1 MAGANSEIRIT
12 DLDFDTIKQNLKTYL
27 KSQNILNDYNYE
39 GSALATLIDLLAYN
53 TQYNAYYLNMVANEA
68 FLDTALLRD
77 SVVSHAKNFGY
88 LPHSSKA
95 PIATINFLA
104 NSSTSTS
111 STLTLPAGYSFLSNQ
126 IDGKSYTFV
135 VLNDTTVTKANSQ
148 FLFENLEISEG
159 QLITYSFT
167 QDNGSNPKQIF
178 TLPDSSIDTTTL
190 KVVVSPSTTNT
201 QVTTYTQVGDVLDVT
216 ANSTV
221 YFLQESRRVDYEIY
235 FGNDIVGKK
244 VPDGSVVSVTYLI
257 TNGTAANKANNF
269 IARDTLTDSLGE
281 SLTNFV
287 ITPIS
292 AAAGGAE
299 RESVDEIKFAA
310 PLQYTTQNRLVTV
323 KDYESYIKKNYPS
336 IDSLSVWGGEDEVP
350 PIYGKVLISLK
361 PKDNFYLS
369 EAEKQRIIREIID
382 PKSIISV
389 SAEIRDP
396 DFLYI
401 LLNNEVKYDAKK
413 TTLTETQLT
422 TQIRNA
428 IISYKQTY
436 LNKFNAI
443 FALSRIQDQVDNV
456 DINAIVGS
464 ETMVRL
470 QKRVTPELNTNAN
483 YTVRFGVPLK
493 RGTLTDRLTS
503 TEFIVLDSAS
513 VSRTAIIE
521 EVPQSFTGVSS
532 IEITNAGYGFTSAPT
547 VTISGDGTGATA
559 EAIIQSG
566 RIVEIRM
573 TNRGSDYTRATVSI
587 TGGGGFSAVATAV
600 IDAKIGTL
608 RTIFYDVNANRQ
620 IINSNAG
627 EINYDTGV
635 ITLNDLK
642 IISVSAADGLL
653 RLTACSEE
661 GVIEST
667 RNTIITIDETDP
679 ISIVVNLTPSE

>member
-1 MAGANSEIRIT
+1 MVDRLRVTE
-12 DLDFDTIKQNLKTYL
+12 LDFDTIKANLKTFL
-27 KSQNILNDYNYE
+27 KQQNEFSDYDFEGSGLNILLD
-39 GSALATLIDLLAYN
+39 ILAYN
-53 TQYNAYYLNMVANEA
+53 THYNAYYLNMVANEA
-68 FLDTALLRD
+68 FLDTAILRS
-77 SVVSHAKNFGY
+77 SVVSHAKTFGY
-88 LPHSSKA
+88 TPYSIRS
-95 PIATINFLA
+95 PIATINFIA
-104 NSSTSTS
+104 NSATSTS
-111 STLTLPAGYSFLSNQ
+111 STVTIPAGFSFLSNQ
-126 IDGKSYTFV
+126 IDNKSYNFV
-135 VLNDTTVTKANSQ
+135 VIDDVTLTKANSQ
-148 FLFENLEISEG
+148 FNFENLELYEG
-159 QLITYSFT
+159 QLITYNFAY
-167 QDNGSNPKQIF
+167 NELSNPKQVFI
-178 TLPDSSIDTTTL
+178 LPDSNIDTTTI
-190 KVVVSPSTTNT
+190 KVTVSPSSSNT
-201 QVTTYTQVGDVLDVT
+201 QTTIYSKVDDVLDIT

-221 YFLQESRRVDYEIY
+221 YFLQEGRNGQYEIY
-235 FGNDIVGKK
+235 FGNNIVGKK
-244 VPDGSVVSVTYLI
+244 LADGSVVSVTYLV

-269 IARDTLTDSLGE
+269 VAVDTLVDTLSETL
-281 SLTNFV
+281 STFIINPV
-287 ITPIS
+287 S
-292 AAAGGAE
+292 AAAGGSD

-310 PLQYTTQNRLVTV
+310 PLQYATQNRLVTV
-323 KDYESYIKKNYPS
+323 KDYESYIKKNYPA

-350 PIYGKVLISLK
+350 AIYGKVLISLK
-361 PKDNFYLS
+361 PKDNFYIS

-413 TTLTETQLT
+413 TTLTEAQLS

-428 IISYKQTY
+428 IISYKQTF

-443 FALSRIQDQVDNV
+443 FALSRIQDQIDNV

-503 TEFIVLDSAS
+503 TEFSVLDSTS
-513 VSRTAIIE
+513 VRRTAIIE

-532 IEITNAGYGFTSAPT
+532 IEITNAGYGFTSVPT

-559 EAIIQSG
+559 QAIIQSG

-600 IDAKIGTL
+600 IDSRIGTL
-608 RTIFYDVNANRQ
+608 RTIFFDTNANRQ
-620 IINSNAG
+620 IINANAG

-635 ITLNDLK
+635 ISLNDLK
-642 IISVSAADGLL
+642 IISVSASDGLL
-653 RLTACSEE
+653 RLTAVSED

-667 RNTIITIDETDP
+667 RNTIITIDETDTA
-679 ISIVVNLTPSE
+679 SVVTTLEKIAS